1 MVGISVR
8 DNFLMNRKSLA
19 LVVSTLLLYCA
30 VTRISSLIVYCKSEL
45 ENVATQSNVP
55 VSS

>member
-19 LVVSTLLLYCA
+19 LVVSTLLLYSTVLCCNSDL
-30 VTRISSLIVYCKSEL
+30 VVNSVL
-45 ENVATQSNVP
+45 
-55 VSS
+55 